1 LFIIIENKHVIV
13 KQLEMRTIR
22 LNINDKIYE
31 RLIWLLGK
39 FSKDEVEIIAEDPA
53 FADSKAYLETELN
66 EMVDGK
72 AKFVTLE
79 DAEQRLENVIR
90 KHENNL

>member
-1 LFIIIENKHVIV
+1 
-13 KQLEMRTIR
+13 MRTIR

-31 RLIWLLGK
+31 RLMWLLGK
-39 FSKDEVEIIAEDPA
+39 FSKDEVEIIQEDPA
-53 FADSKAYLETELN
+53 FADNKSYLETELN

>member
-1 LFIIIENKHVIV
+1 M
-13 KQLEMRTIR
+13 QTIR
-22 LNINDKIYE
+22 LNISDKIYDH
-31 RLIWLLGK
+31 LMLLLSK
-39 FSKDEVEIIAEDPA
+39 FKKDEVEIIKEDA
-53 FADSKAYLETELN
+53 TFIKNKAYLDTELH
-66 EMVDGK
+66 EIVDGK

>member
-1 LFIIIENKHVIV
+1 MLLL

-31 RLIWLLGK
+31 RLMWLLGK
-39 FSKDEVEIIAEDPA
+39 FSKDDVEIIQEDPA
-53 FADSKAYLETELN
+53 FADNKSYLETELN

>member
-1 LFIIIENKHVIV
+1 M
-13 KQLEMRTIR
+13 QTIR
-22 LNINDKIYE
+22 LNINDKIYD
-31 RLIWLLGK
+31 RLMWLLGK
-39 FSKDEVEIIAEDPA
+39 FSKDEVEIIKEDKD
-53 FADSKAYLETELN
+53 FAANRSYLETELN
-66 EMVDGK
+66 EIVDGK

>member
-1 LFIIIENKHVIV
+1 MLLL

-31 RLIWLLGK
+31 RLMWLLGK
-39 FSKDEVEIIAEDPA
+39 FSKDEVEIIQEDPA
-53 FADSKAYLETELN
+53 FADNKSYLETELN